1 MLLLQLLG
9 FRLWHWRTKEKA
21 ESWLNWVLI
30 NNQRIVS
37 QNDESTFVVDECR
50 VAAKNSTVPD
60 RRWNIVRGPVIAPI
74 KEVQRFFCK
83 EKWKEEK
90 HLMRYLTL
98 FKKTMRS
105 ILSFQWPGIK
115 SNQGSSLSLILPQ
128 PFMSVP
134 PLGIS
139 LLHLYR
145 QQRHEFWAL
154 HTESRLLAEIE
165 VDFCGHLLLESTKNR
180 CMVVGGAV
188 WWTKFKQHNA
198 KRSGLQPRRYDSCRD
213 SIHFCT
219 EIRDPQLLMGL
230 FGSSAFG
237 WWWGSL
243 KSSQLF

>member
-1 MLLLQLLG
+1 MKHCP
-9 FRLWHWRTKEKA
+9 RASHCA
-21 ESWLNWVLI
+21 
-30 NNQRIVS
+30 NQRSTTFFLQGKMKRRKAFDAVSKIVS
-37 QNDESTFVVDECR
+37 KNDEID
-50 VAAKNSTVPD
+50 
-60 RRWNIVRGPVIAPI
+60 
-74 KEVQRFFCK
+74 
-83 EKWKEEK
+83 
-90 HLMRYLTL
+90 
-98 FKKTMRS
+98 
-105 ILSFQWPGIK
+105 SFISMTRPK
-115 SNQGSSLSLILPQ
+115 FNQGSSLSLILPQ

-139 LLHLYR
+139 LLHLCR